1 MKKFEVEFK
10 DITDYKGSIIADN
23 IEEAIQ
29 TVLKKGHY
37 MFNNFE
43 PVQAE
48 LSITHIEENN
58 NES

>member
-1 MKKFEVEFK
+1 MKKFKVEFK

-23 IEEAIQ
+23 LEEAVQ

-43 PVQAE
+43 PVGSE
-48 LSITHIEENN
+48 LSITYIEESNN
-58 NES
+58 D